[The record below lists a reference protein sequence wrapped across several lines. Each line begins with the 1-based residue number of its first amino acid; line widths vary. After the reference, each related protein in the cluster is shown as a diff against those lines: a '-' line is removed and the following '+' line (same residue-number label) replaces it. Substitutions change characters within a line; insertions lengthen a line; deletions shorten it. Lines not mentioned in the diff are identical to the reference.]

1 MARNS
6 RSNSNNSRSSER
18 STGRRAGATTAEQ
31 DRMTDS
37 SWGSGEGQ
45 VHAHRTAKIVE
56 LVCSS
61 TDSFERAI
69 QNCLEDAR
77 ETTRGITGASVE
89 GMSVKCRDGEILEY
103 KVNLKV
109 SFGVERTEEP

>member
-6 RSNSNNSRSSER
+6 RSTTPNDRSTRSRRSSQ
-18 STGRRAGATTAEQ
+18 AEMDSQGQ
-31 DRMTDS
+31 D
-37 SWGSGEGQ
+37 SWQSGQDGP

-69 QNCLEDAR
+69 ENCLQDAR
-77 ETTRGITGASVE
+77 QSTRGITGAHVE
-89 GMSVKCRDGEILEY
+89 GMSVKCKDGAIVEY

-109 SFGVERTEEP
+109 SFGIERTEEP